1 MRFQGTPWVG
11 HLPNHLATFDR
22 SDIAFPLDF
31 AGGVSLPAC
40 QRITLLPSPAA
51 ATPKGAR
58 RG

>member
-1 MRFQGTPWVG
+1 MRLQGTPQVRHFSNPWTV
-11 HLPNHLATFDR
+11 NDR
-22 SDIAFPLDF
+22 IAYLFPLDF